1 MLLVCI
7 YISIHFYMIPNRSNS
22 WQRLHHVSQM
32 AVNTYCCI
40 SLLYLLYLPLLL
52 LSSTFVLQVLQ
63 IYLNTTLRIMVRYA
77 RLSVNLE
84 SLEII
89 VLLQKY
95 HFIPVKLS
103 N

>member
-52 LSSTFVLQVLQ
+52 LSSTFVLHFCPPGSSNLLEHHTAHHGEICQV
-63 IYLNTTLRIMVRYA
+63 V
-77 RLSVNLE
+77 S
-84 SLEII
+84 
-89 VLLQKY
+89 
-95 HFIPVKLS
+95 
-103 N
+103 